1 MAPPESST
9 GHLGVAPTFH
19 PRTGNR
25 RPAAW
30 FGCWYG
36 FDGRDMI
43 PLFAIVVGLAVF
55 AIVLQ
60 DAFEVMLLPRRV
72 KRRWRLTRYFFRWTW
87 ALWTTLARLVPAG
100 GRRERFLSIYG
111 SLAMTLLF
119 TLWAGALIASF
130 GLLQWAAQQAGGA
143 KPSSDLAEQI
153 YFSGVTFFT
162 LGFGDVVPHTPP
174 ARILAV
180 VEAGVGFGL
189 IAVVIGYLP
198 VLYQLF
204 SRREAHVLQLDA
216 RAGSPPTA
224 TTLLRRHAESGGLDQ
239 VDEVLRAWEIWCA
252 ELLESHLSYP
262 MLAYYRSQHHDQ
274 SWLAALAAIM
284 DTCVLILIGV
294 EDVKQLQARMTFAMA
309 RQVVLEMAR
318 SLEVSAVP
326 IAEEDRLPPEDFEKM
341 LGIFKEAG
349 LTWNGGEAA
358 QETLAGVRATY
369 DPVMRGLAAYLLIP
383 LPSWVASNDATDH
396 WERGARGIIA
406 SRLISGLA
414 DGTISK
420 ASARSALRGRS

>member
-1 MAPPESST
+1 MT
-9 GHLGVAPTFH
+9 L
-19 PRTGNR
+19 
-25 RPAAW
+25 
-30 FGCWYG
+30 
-36 FDGRDMI
+36 
-43 PLFAIVVGLAVF
+43 LLAV
-55 AIVLQ
+55 AIGLVVFGVVLQ

-87 ALWTTLARLVPAG
+87 LLWAALARVVPAG
-100 GRRERFLSIYG
+100 GRRERFLGIYG
-111 SLAMTLLF
+111 SLAMTFLF
-119 TLWAGALIASF
+119 ALWAAALILAF
-130 GLLQWAAQQAGGA
+130 GLLQWAAQQWGGVRPA
-143 KPSSDLAEQI
+143 SDLGGQI
-153 YFSGVTFFT
+153 YLSGVTFFT
-162 LGFGDVVPHTPP
+162 LGYGDVVPHTPP
-174 ARILAV
+174 ARVLAV

-224 TTLLRRHAESGGLDQ
+224 TTLLRRHAESGGLDKI
-239 VDEVLRAWEIWCA
+239 DEVLRAWEIWGA

-294 EDVKQLQARMTFAMA
+294 EDLKQLQARMTFAMA

-318 SLEVSAVP
+318 SLEVSAPPVV
-326 IAEEDRLPPEDFEKM
+326 ERDRLPAEDFERM
-341 LGIFKEAG
+341 LETFQEAG

-358 QETLAGVRATY
+358 QETLAGVRGTY
-369 DPVMRGLAAYLLIP
+369 EPVMEGLAKYLLIP
-383 LPSWVASNDATDH
+383 LPPWVADHDSIDH

-406 SRLISGLA
+406 SRLIGGLA
-414 DGTISK
+414 DGSISE
-420 ASARSALRGRS
+420 ASTRGDAGRGGWIGRVRQRPKSR